1 MARFPR
7 FRIFCEYARSLFDPN
22 PPEEPSE
29 PSFRGRPV
37 FAEEGCVGCGAC
49 AAVCPSGAIRI
60 VDLDLDEDR
69 KNDIPMRRIELAY
82 DRCHFCGR
90 CEAACVTGRGIRF
103 LPEDPFAL
111 FDRSLAV
118 ESVEKAVTLCAE
130 CGVVIAAADH
140 IRWVRDR
147 LGLTAYGNPLLIM
160 ADEPVVMSKGNFR
173 PLCARC
179 RFELKSGG

>member
-7 FRIFCEYARSLFDPN
+7 FRVFREYIRSLFGPN
-22 PPEEPSE
+22 RAVEFSE

-49 AAVCPSGAIRI
+49 TAVCPSGAIRI
-60 VDLDLDEDR
+60 IEPDLDEDE
-69 KNDIPMRRIELAY
+69 KHDIPMRRIELSY

-90 CEAACVTGRGIRF
+90 CEAACITRRGIRF

-118 ESVEKAVTLCAE
+118 ESVEKEVMLCAE
-130 CGVVIAAADH
+130 CGTVIAATDH

-147 LGLTAYGNPLLIM
+147 LGLTAYGNPLLIIV
-160 ADEPVVMSKGNFR
+160 DETLSASKGNFR
-173 PLCARC
+173 PLCVRC
-179 RFELKSGG
+179 RFELKSSG